1 MSMDGLSLYSAMN
14 ELNKRLA
21 GGKIDKIQQT
31 DKEELLLMVRSLGQ
45 TYRLLIN
52 ASASDNRV
60 QLTELKKQA
69 PSEAPMFCMLLR
81 KRIAGG
87 KIVRFEQERLDRVL
101 KISIETYNDL
111 GDLSVFALYCELM
124 GKHSNIILVNEKG
137 VIVDAIK
144 HVGLGMSSV
153 RFVMP
158 GLEYSA
164 PPAQDKQD
172 PSKAS
177 ADDFSMAIPGLSRF
191 RVNTYRQRGS
201 LAAVIRIIAFNLPD
215 PQDLHIPPAVMEA
228 ADLTKGMVLIT
239 GPAGSGKSTTMA
251 CIIDKI
257 NHSREGHIITLEDP
271 LEYLHRHDKCIVS
284 QREICTDTANYLVS
298 LRATLRQSPDVIL
311 LGEMR
316 DHETI
321 QTAMTAAE
329 TGHLILSSLH
339 TTGAANTISRIMDVF
354 EPSQQ
359 HQIAIQLSMVLQT
372 VISQQL
378 VPDVNGHN
386 IPVFEIM
393 RLTPAIR
400 NMIRDNKI
408 YQIDGVIAS
417 SSQADMK
424 SMDNSLLE
432 LYRNR
437 QITKETALKYSSNPE
452 MLKRKLL

>member
-1 MSMDGLSLYSAMN
+1 MLEISEIIAQAQQKGASDIHIVTGLPVKCRIDGKVQNLTEKVLTWEDCEYYA
-14 ELNKRLA
+14 KCLA
-21 GGKIDKIQQT
+21 GDLFHEIECIGELDLARTFPCGARTRINLFRQQGAVSAAIRILADT
-31 DKEELLLMVRSLGQ
+31 IPEIEALNLPPVVSEFPEYRSG
-45 TYRLLIN
+45 
-52 ASASDNRV
+52 
-60 QLTELKKQA
+60 
-69 PSEAPMFCMLLR
+69 
-81 KRIAGG
+81 
-87 KIVRFEQERLDRVL
+87 
-101 KISIETYNDL
+101 
-111 GDLSVFALYCELM
+111 
-124 GKHSNIILVNEKG
+124 IILV
-137 VIVDAIK
+137 
-144 HVGLGMSSV
+144 
-153 RFVMP
+153 
-158 GLEYSA
+158 
-164 PPAQDKQD
+164 
-172 PSKAS
+172 
-177 ADDFSMAIPGLSRF
+177 
-191 RVNTYRQRGS
+191 
-201 LAAVIRIIAFNLPD
+201 
-215 PQDLHIPPAVMEA
+215 
-228 ADLTKGMVLIT
+228 T
-239 GPAGSGKSTTMA
+239 GETGSGKSTTLA
-251 CIIDKI
+251 AILNRI
-257 NHSREGHIITLEDP
+257 NHTRRSHIITLEDP

-452 MLKRKLL
+452 MLKRKLM